1 MVSPAL
7 PKKAAGRD
15 AEATRNRILDAAEE
29 EFARAGLLGARTEAI
44 AANTGVTKAMIYYYF
59 SDKEGLYRA
68 VLERAL
74 SRRLQ
79 ILERV
84 DLQAAD
90 PVQTLQKLVESFI
103 DGAGQNQNLPAIF
116 LFESVQNQGRFY
128 GQLAI
133 ASLYSPLVQVLE
145 HGMASGHFRQ
155 LDPLHVAVN
164 IVGSAVYYFCS
175 AQNVKHL
182 WPAGTDVFSTMMR
195 EQHKREAVDM
205 IVAGVLKPG

>member
-1 MVSPAL
+1 
-7 PKKAAGRD
+7 
-15 AEATRNRILDAAEE
+15 
-29 EFARAGLLGARTEAI
+29 
-44 AANTGVTKAMIYYYF
+44 MIYYYF

-79 ILERV
+79 VLQKV
-84 DLQAAD
+84 DLHAAE
-90 PVQTLQKLVESFI
+90 PKEALRELVASFI

-116 LFESVQNQGRFY
+116 LFESVQNQGKFY
-128 GQLAI
+128 GQIAI

-145 HGMASGHFRQ
+145 RGIASGHFRK

-182 WPAGTDVFSTMMR
+182 WPSGTDLFSEGMR
-195 EQHKREAVDM
+195 DKHKAEAIEMV
-205 IVAGVLKPG
+205 IAGVLK